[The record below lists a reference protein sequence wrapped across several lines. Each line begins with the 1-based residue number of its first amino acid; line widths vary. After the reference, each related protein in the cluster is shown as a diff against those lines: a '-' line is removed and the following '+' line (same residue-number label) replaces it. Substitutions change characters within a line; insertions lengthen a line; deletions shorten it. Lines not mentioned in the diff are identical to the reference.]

1 MISRV
6 GSARAGY
13 DSLMAFEVERLAKPF
28 AAGLVV
34 VVIVIGAVLFFK
46 RGIEPTGSILKVRT
60 QALDDA
66 SSIAVV
72 DFRIEN
78 TSETGLVIRD
88 VSVTLETK
96 DGKKYPGASVSEVDA
111 QTLFKFYPV
120 LGQKFNDTLRV
131 RDKIAPHEKM
141 DRMIAA
147 RFEVPEAKLT
157 DRARLTVR
165 VEDVD
170 GPAVEIPEK

>member
-1 MISRV
+1 
-6 GSARAGY
+6 
-13 DSLMAFEVERLAKPF
+13 MAFEVERLAKPF
-28 AAGLVV
+28 AMGLVL
-34 VVIVIGAVLFFK
+34 VVIVVGAVLYFK
-46 RGIEPTGSILKVRT
+46 RGIDPTGAILKVRT
-60 QALDDA
+60 QALDES

-72 DFRIEN
+72 DFRLEN
-78 TSETGLVIRD
+78 TSDTGLVIRN
-88 VSVTLETK
+88 VSVSLEAK

-111 QTLFKFYPV
+111 QSLFKYYPV

-131 RDKIAPHEKM
+131 RDKIAAHQTV

-147 RFEVPEAKLT
+147 RFEVPEAQLN

-170 GPAVEIPEK
+170 GPAAEIREK